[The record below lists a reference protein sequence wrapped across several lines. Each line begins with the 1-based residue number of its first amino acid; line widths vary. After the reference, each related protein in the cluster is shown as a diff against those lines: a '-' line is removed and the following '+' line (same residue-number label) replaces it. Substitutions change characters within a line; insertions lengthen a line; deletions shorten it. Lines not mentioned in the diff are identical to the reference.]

1 MYDHCVVPL
10 NHTVVCGV
18 VATNL
23 TPFTEIVPAVLPTA
37 PGLESA
43 KRAVK
48 PSKLEMLAA
57 ALSIQA
63 LA

>member
-23 TPFTEIVPAVLPTA
+23 IPFTDIVPDVLPTA
-37 PGLESA
+37 PGLESS
-43 KRAVK
+43 KRAVN
-48 PSKLEMLAA
+48 PPKLDILAV